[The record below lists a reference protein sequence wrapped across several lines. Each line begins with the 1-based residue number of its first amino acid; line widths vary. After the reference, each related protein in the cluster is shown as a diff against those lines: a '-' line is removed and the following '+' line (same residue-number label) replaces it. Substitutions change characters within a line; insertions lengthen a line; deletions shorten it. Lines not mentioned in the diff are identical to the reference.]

1 MDKKNLFWYVTVLMV
16 GIFFFSSLALAG
28 EAEIVFTNGKIYT
41 VNNKNPFAEAVAV
54 KDGKFVEVG
63 SAKDIEKFVGKRTRV
78 VDLGG
83 AFAMPGFIDAHI
95 HPAQPYLHQEG
106 GALLFPESFNKEQIA
121 EAVAAYLKK
130 NPNAPYI
137 IGEKWGLGLFPNGR
151 ANKEWLDSLVSDRPA
166 ILRDETR
173 HGAVANTAMLKLA
186 GITKDTPQPKYGFIE
201 KYPQTGE
208 PTGYL
213 AETAHAGC
221 FQQNTHVS
229 G

>member
-1 MDKKNLFWYVTVLMV
+1 MV

-41 VNNKNPFAEAVAV
+41 VNIKNPFAEAVAV

-83 AFAMPGFIDAHI
+83 AFAVPGFIDAHI

-106 GALLFPESFNKEQIA
+106 GALLFPESLNKEQIA

-130 NPNAPYI
+130 IRGHPELFMTYAHVQAEVLRRAGGVLNR
-137 IGEKWGLGLFPNGR
+137 IGLEGLRGTGTTHLR
-151 ANKEWLDSLVSDRPA
+151 QWLLEGVVN
-166 ILRDETR
+166 I
-173 HGAVANTAMLKLA
+173 
-186 GITKDTPQPKYGFIE
+186 
-201 KYPQTGE
+201 
-208 PTGYL
+208 
-213 AETAHAGC
+213 
-221 FQQNTHVS
+221 
-229 G
+229 

>member
-1 MDKKNLFWYVTVLMV
+1 MV

-41 VNNKNPFAEAVAV
+41 VNIKNPFAEAVAV

-83 AFAMPGFIDAHI
+83 AFAVPGFIDAHI

-106 GALLFPESFNKEQIA
+106 GVLFFSESLNKEQIA

-130 NPNAPYI
+130 NPRAP
-137 IGEKWGLGLFPNGR
+137 
-151 ANKEWLDSLVSDRPA
+151 
-166 ILRDETR
+166 
-173 HGAVANTAMLKLA
+173 
-186 GITKDTPQPKYGFIE
+186 
-201 KYPQTGE
+201 
-208 PTGYL
+208 
-213 AETAHAGC
+213 
-221 FQQNTHVS
+221 
-229 G
+229 